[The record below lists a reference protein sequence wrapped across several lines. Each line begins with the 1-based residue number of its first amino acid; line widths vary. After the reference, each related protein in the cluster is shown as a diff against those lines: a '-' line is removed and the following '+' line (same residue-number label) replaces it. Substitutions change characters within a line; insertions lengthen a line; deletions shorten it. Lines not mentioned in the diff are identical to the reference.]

1 MLRLLILLTL
11 FAVAGCQRQAS
22 VKQTNTLTREA
33 YVWQQT
39 SSPALDEAVQIALPE
54 LDSLSFHAADIRF
67 QRSIADV
74 QKFPVPWAILKKS
87 GKPVSLVIRIYADLL
102 QPTVVQLDPLRDL
115 IHELLAT
122 TREAGLSCR
131 EIQLDYDC
139 PDSQVALYAKFMRE
153 LQRAIPE
160 VRLPITALPS
170 WLNSPDFPELAASAG
185 EYILQVHSLTLPKP
199 TEQSI
204 MLFDPAAARKAVDRA
219 TQIGLPFRLALPT
232 YRCTVIMDARGKRG
246 SAYSENSP
254 PPLEIGQHYISGTAE
269 PNELATFVSQIQS
282 HRPPHL
288 TGLIWYRLPVST
300 DRMNWPWSTFQ
311 LVSQGTPPKSQWETK
326 LDLRPQGFST
336 ITIHNIGQQPEL
348 APTRVIASWPANT
361 FRAADALGGYVLE
374 KTNTHTYFTPSPT
387 TPPIVLQPGD
397 KLTIGW
403 IRLHPG
409 NTAKISLERFK

>member
-1 MLRLLILLTL
+1 MPRLFTLLTFL
-11 FAVAGCQRQAS
+11 ALAGCHRPVSQSDAPP
-22 VKQTNTLTREA
+22 LTREA

-39 SSPALDEAVQIALPE
+39 SSPALDEAVEVALPT

-74 QKFPVPWAILKKS
+74 QKFPLPWAILKKS
-87 GKPVSLVIRIYADLL
+87 GKPVSLVIRIYADILH
-102 QPTVVQLDPLRDL
+102 PTLEQIDPLRDL
-115 IHELLAT
+115 ARELLDAT
-122 TREAGLSCR
+122 RQAGLTCR

-139 PDSQVALYAKFMRE
+139 PDSQIALYANFIRS
-153 LQRAIPE
+153 LQLEIPE

-170 WLNSPDFPELAASAG
+170 WLKSPHFPELATSAG
-185 EYILQVHSLTLPKP
+185 EYILQVHSLRLPKP
-199 TEQSI
+199 TEKSI
-204 MLFDPAAARKAVDRA
+204 TLFDPAAAWKALDRA

-269 PNELATFVSQIQS
+269 PDELAAFVSQIQS
-282 HRPPHL
+282 RRPPHL

-311 LVSQGTPPKSQWETK
+311 LVSQAIAPKSQWEIN
-326 LDLRPQGFST
+326 LDPRPEGFST

-348 APTRVIASWPANT
+348 VPSRVIASWPPNV
-361 FRAADALGGYVLE
+361 FLAADALGGYILE
-374 KTNTHTYFTPSPT
+374 QADTHTYFTPSPT
-387 TPPIVLQPGD
+387 LPPIILQPGS

-403 IRLHPG
+403 LRLTPG
-409 NTAKISLERFK
+409 NTAKISLE